1 MKTADCMVRTVDWYV
16 MCLALENVQS
26 ELFDMKTKYD
36 EATSAKYV
44 KQIVMSWLLSKRNC
58 FMQNCAVYIIIN

>member
-1 MKTADCMVRTVDWYV
+1 MNSEQWMVNGEWL
-16 MCLALENVQS
+16 CLALENIQS

-44 KQIVMSWLLSKRNC
+44 RFDIFQLISLKT
-58 FMQNCAVYIIIN
+58 

>member
-1 MKTADCMVRTVDWYV
+1 MNVLTEFTASTEGWL
-16 MCLALENVQS
+16 CLALENVQS

-44 KQIVMSWLLSKRNC
+44 VQKYFGV
-58 FMQNCAVYIIIN
+58 FPINEN

>member
-1 MKTADCMVRTVDWYV
+1 MLSELARLLTVKNGS
-16 MCLALENVQS
+16 CLALENVQS

-44 KQIVMSWLLSKRNC
+44 VSLTLTH
-58 FMQNCAVYIIIN
+58 

>member
-1 MKTADCMVRTVDWYV
+1 MSRPETFGMTLVWYLIMLTERAQMLIV
-16 MCLALENVQS
+16 KNGPTLCLALENVQS

-44 KQIVMSWLLSKRNC
+44 VQVISFL
-58 FMQNCAVYIIIN
+58 

>member
-1 MKTADCMVRTVDWYV
+1 MPLTLNSWHWL
-16 MCLALENVQS
+16 CLALENVQS

-44 KQIVMSWLLSKRNC
+44 DVQIVLISLQIKLESNVTRWL
-58 FMQNCAVYIIIN
+58 QH

>member
-1 MKTADCMVRTVDWYV
+1 MLTDAAVTENDLFCS
-16 MCLALENVQS
+16 ALENVQS

-44 KQIVMSWLLSKRNC
+44 VQCRVFSYLP
-58 FMQNCAVYIIIN
+58 V

>member
-1 MKTADCMVRTVDWYV
+1 M

-44 KQIVMSWLLSKRNC
+44 GQCLTLHVD
-58 FMQNCAVYIIIN
+58 